1 MSGTIFIHVPFWSHL
16 TSWSCQLTVWCSASW
31 RYRNLSE
38 RNGCLGCWEGTRDG
52 LKHFINCDFTDRSCD
67 AYLAKPTDV
76 PAKFTRICWIFRHP
90 YILLQIFPQTGDTL
104 ATRCHVRLG
113 PSILP
118 SLKLL
123 PGNCQFNRFQG
134 LWLCLVMYLQSCSR
148 WFGIDFGMWTRI
160 HMAFRMPKTTGMI
173 MLCSVLQLDNK
184 KIHPE
189 FIKETHSIPRF
200 SAALRAMPSREAMR
214 FNDIVYFTSC
224 SPQKPPLRKP
234 FRKIYSAQK
243 QQFKYSNDLSR
254 FLNVISILNT
264 QTK

>member
-38 RNGCLGCWEGTRDG
+38 RNGRSGMLGR
-52 LKHFINCDFTDRSCD
+52 TDHVTHIW
-67 AYLAKPTDV
+67 LNQLMFLP
-76 PAKFTRICWIFRHP
+76 KFTGICWIFRHP
-90 YILLQIFPQTGDTL
+90 YIILLQIFPQTRDTL

-160 HMAFRMPKTTGMI
+160 HMAFRLPKTTGMI
-173 MLCSVLQLDNK
+173 MLCSVLQLENK

-234 FRKIYSAQK
+234 LRKIYSAQK
-243 QQFKYSNDLSR
+243 QQFKYSNDLRR